1 MSTGSKL
8 IGDCLIDGSQ
18 YVDQVLPNNNITG
31 IVAFN
36 EMTTA
41 ELAAYNDP
49 ESTIVK
55 NSDTGEL
62 FYCKGALRS
71 QITNQIGTI
80 PNATTSIYGLTQLAA
95 DGAITPANSS
105 VTAGDSRITAIS
117 NIAQTTFLGRRFGA
131 GFGAPQTI
139 TPTSQFNFSGTTV
152 DLIQPL
158 NNFNNMNAVLNYQ
171 IANDTQVVST
181 SSVSEVVL
189 KTITIN
195 AGAFLVNDDNVWG
208 TFSGSFVIASGQ
220 SGTVRVY
227 INNVLIAENQITSFP
242 SGSWS
247 SNFDC
252 ARSSATNL
260 RCGARIESDTSG
272 SPSVSSLGTGNVVF
286 NPSLAFTIQLRAVVS
301 APPNSVNCQFA
312 TARGAKNV

>member
-18 YVDQVLPNNNITG
+18 YVDQILPNNNVSG
-31 IVAFN
+31 VVAFN

-55 NSDTGEL
+55 NSDTGQL

-71 QITNQIGTI
+71 QLTNQIGTI
-80 PNATTSIYGLTQLAA
+80 PNATTSTFGLTQLAA
-95 DGAITPANSS
+95 DGATTPATSS

-171 IANDTQVVST
+171 IANDTQLVST
-181 SSVSEVVL
+181 SSLSEVVL
-189 KTITIN
+189 KTITIS
-195 AGAFLVNDDNVWG
+195 AGAFANIDDNVWG
-208 TFSGSFVIASGQ
+208 TFTGTFVVLSGQ

-227 INNVLIAENQITSFP
+227 INNVIIDENQITSSP
-242 SGSWS
+242 SGAWS
-247 SNFDC
+247 ANFEC
-252 ARSSATNL
+252 ARNSANNL
-260 RCGARIESDTSG
+260 RCGARIESDVSG
-272 SPSVSSLGTGNVVF
+272 APAISSLGVSNVVF

-301 APPNSVNCQFA
+301 GPLNSITCQFS